1 MTVGS
6 TLTVVKII
14 SYFKKNIYH
23 ETKGYESLSDERH
36 HLTRA
41 KESTDSHPHILKIPK
56 VFQWYLGMCK
66 SPKSL
71 PQRIKLKTWLLWNL
85 DLAQAHTQGAFH
97 LCFQHM
103 WKPLLHLQSHS
114 TLSPTAP
121 LFVRGA
127 APSWAAW
134 IFAYCQ
140 WDSDFIYKEIKKLFF
155 FPQKLTLVA
164 SLALWELPQLL
175 RQRSIWPDA
184 PENPASHT
192 QFFLI
197 VCISGL
203 ESSSFWQRK
212 KIAFSRTACNSP
224 V

>member
-71 PQRIKLKTWLLWNL
+71 PQRIKLRTWLLWNL
-85 DLAQAHTQGAFH
+85 GLAQAHTQGAFH

-140 WDSDFIYKEIKKLFF
+140 WDSDFIYKEMKKLFF
-155 FPQKLTLVA
+155 FSPEAHFSSVHGSVGTSPATKAEVNMARCPWEPCFSHPILFDSLDQWLGIKFILTKEKNSILQD
-164 SLALWELPQLL
+164 SL
-175 RQRSIWPDA
+175 
-184 PENPASHT
+184 
-192 QFFLI
+192 
-197 VCISGL
+197 
-203 ESSSFWQRK
+203 
-212 KIAFSRTACNSP
+212 
-224 V
+224 

>member
-1 MTVGS
+1 
-6 TLTVVKII
+6 
-14 SYFKKNIYH
+14 
-23 ETKGYESLSDERH
+23 
-36 HLTRA
+36 
-41 KESTDSHPHILKIPK
+41 
-56 VFQWYLGMCK
+56 MCK

-140 WDSDFIYKEIKKLFF
+140 WDSDFIYKKMKKLFF
-155 FPQKLTLVA
+155 FSPETHFSSVLGSVGTCPATKAEVNMARCHWEPCFSHPILFDSLDQWLVIKFILTKEKNSILQD
-164 SLALWELPQLL
+164 SL
-175 RQRSIWPDA
+175 
-184 PENPASHT
+184 
-192 QFFLI
+192 
-197 VCISGL
+197 
-203 ESSSFWQRK
+203 
-212 KIAFSRTACNSP
+212 
-224 V
+224 